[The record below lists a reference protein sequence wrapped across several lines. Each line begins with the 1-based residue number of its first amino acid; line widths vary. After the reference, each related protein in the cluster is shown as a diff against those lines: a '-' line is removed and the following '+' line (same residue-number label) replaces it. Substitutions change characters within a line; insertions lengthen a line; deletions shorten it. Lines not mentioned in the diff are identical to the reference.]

1 MNEDSSP
8 DDMLESLR
16 NEVRKNRELQERMH
30 LDINE
35 KIRKLQITEQMLLE
49 PHMGQEE
56 LAQLENTVIILRK
69 NVKQL
74 EDKLANQVKPADDK
88 LAIYKQ

>member
-1 MNEDSSP
+1 
-8 DDMLESLR
+8 MLESLR

>member
-1 MNEDSSP
+1 
-8 DDMLESLR
+8 
-16 NEVRKNRELQERMH
+16 MH